1 MMPKKR
7 KSILSITVVA
17 ALVLSMFSTAMASAA
32 TSSHEP
38 DSKPA
43 PVSKMQTYVNAMEP
57 GWNLGNSLDAV
68 GDDETAWGNP
78 RITKELIQSIADQG
92 YKSIRIPVTWE
103 AHIGDKPDYN
113 IDAAYINRVQEV
125 VGWALDADLYVMIN
139 LHHDSWRWIS
149 TMEKD
154 YDHVLAR
161 YNAIWTQIA
170 NKFKD
175 APEKLMF
182 ESVNEPRF
190 TEGGT
195 TNADTGYRMLDTLNT
210 SFHHIVRSS
219 GGNNDTRPLVLPTMH
234 TSSAQPDLD
243 ALNQTIQKLDDPNL
257 IATVHYYGF
266 WPFSVNIAG
275 FTKFNDEVQKDVT
288 DTFDRVHDAFTA
300 KGIPVIIGEYGLLG
314 FDQHTGV
321 IEQGEKLKFF
331 EFVGHYSRQ
340 KQMTTMLWDNGQHF
354 GRTSYTWSDQ
364 QLFDMIR
371 ASWNGR
377 SSTAETDQVY
387 LKQHEPVQDV
397 KINLHLNGNR
407 FFSLKNGTT
416 ALLRGKDYS
425 IRNGVLTLKSSL
437 LTRLTAESKLGVNAT
452 LTAGFS
458 AGADWTLNIIQ
469 YNTPVLNDAQGT
481 TSAFAIPVTFS
492 GDQLATMEATYAN
505 GENAGPQN
513 WTSFKEFAYTFS
525 PDYDRNVIELKPNFF
540 NETKDGE
547 IQLKFH
553 FWSGNVIEYTLTK
566 KGSIVEGATL
576 D

>member
-1 MMPKKR
+1 MPKNR
-7 KSILSITVVA
+7 KSILSLAVAA
-17 ALVLSMFSTAMASAA
+17 ALVMSLLSSTMTAA
-32 TSSHEP
+32 AADHP
-38 DSKPA
+38 DPA
-43 PVSKMQTYVNAMEP
+43 DTPATMSKMQAYVNAMEP

-68 GDDETAWGNP
+68 GEDETAWGNP
-78 RITKELIQSIADQG
+78 RITQELIQSIADEG
-92 YKSIRIPVTWE
+92 YNSIRIPVTWE
-103 AHIGDKPDYN
+103 AHIGSGPDYV
-113 IDAAYINRVQEV
+113 IDTAYINRVQEV

-149 TMEKD
+149 YMEND
-154 YDHVLAR
+154 YDNVLAR

-170 NKFKD
+170 DKFKD
-175 APEKLMF
+175 APDKLMF

-190 TEGGT
+190 SEGGT
-195 TNADTGYRMLDTLNT
+195 TNAAAEYRMLDTLNT
-210 SFHHIVRSS
+210 SFHHIVRNS
-219 GGNNDTRPLVLPTMH
+219 GGHNDTRPLVLPTMH

-243 ALNQTIQKLDDPNL
+243 ALNQTIQDLDDPNL

-275 FTKFNDEVQKDVT
+275 FTTFNEEVQKDVT
-288 DTFDRVHDAFTA
+288 DTFDRVYNAFTA

-331 EFVGHYSRQ
+331 EFVAHYSRQ

-354 GRTSYTWSDQ
+354 ERTSFTWSDQ
-364 QLFDMIR
+364 QLFDMMR
-371 ASWNGR
+371 AGWSGR
-377 SSTAETDQVY
+377 SSTAETDQIY

-397 KINLHLNGNR
+397 KISLHLNGNR
-407 FFSLKNGTT
+407 FFSLKNGKTP
-416 ALLRGKDYS
+416 LVRGKDYT

-437 LTRLTAESKLGVNAT
+437 LSRLTSTDELGVNAR

-458 AGADWTLNIIQ
+458 QGADWELNVIQ
-469 YNTPVLNDAQGT
+469 YNTPVFNDAAGT
-481 TSAFAIPVTFS
+481 TSAFAIPVTFG

-525 PDYDRNVIELKPNFF
+525 PDYERHVIELKPNFF
-540 NETKDGE
+540 KETKDGE
-547 IQLKFH
+547 IHLKFH
-553 FWSGNVIEYTLTK
+553 FWSGDVIDYTITK
-566 KGSIVEGATL
+566 KGEQVTGTSS
-576 D
+576 

>member
-1 MMPKKR
+1 
-7 KSILSITVVA
+7 
-17 ALVLSMFSTAMASAA
+17 
-32 TSSHEP
+32 
-38 DSKPA
+38 
-43 PVSKMQTYVNAMEP
+43 
-57 GWNLGNSLDAV
+57 
-68 GDDETAWGNP
+68 
-78 RITKELIQSIADQG
+78 
-92 YKSIRIPVTWE
+92 
-103 AHIGDKPDYN
+103 
-113 IDAAYINRVQEV
+113 
-125 VGWALDADLYVMIN
+125 
-139 LHHDSWRWIS
+139 
-149 TMEKD
+149 
-154 YDHVLAR
+154 
-161 YNAIWTQIA
+161 
-170 NKFKD
+170 
-175 APEKLMF
+175 
-182 ESVNEPRF
+182 
-190 TEGGT
+190 
-195 TNADTGYRMLDTLNT
+195 
-210 SFHHIVRSS
+210 
-219 GGNNDTRPLVLPTMH
+219 
-234 TSSAQPDLD
+234 
-243 ALNQTIQKLDDPNL
+243 
-257 IATVHYYGF
+257 
-266 WPFSVNIAG
+266 VNIAG

-331 EFVGHYSRQ
+331 EFVGHYSRR

-387 LKQHEPVQDV
+387 LKQHEPIQNV
-397 KINLHLNGNR
+397 KITLHLNGNR
-407 FFSLKNGTT
+407 FFSLKNGT
-416 ALLRGKDYS
+416 APLLRGKDYT
-425 IRNGVLTLKSSL
+425 IRNGVLTLTSDL
-437 LTRLTAESKLGVNAT
+437 LSRLTTEGKLGVNAT

-458 AGADWTLNIIQ
+458 EGADWTLHIIQ
-469 YNTPVLNDAQGT
+469 YNTPVLSDAQGT
-481 TSAFAIPVTFS
+481 TSAFAIPVTFG

-553 FWSGNVIEYTLTK
+553 FWSGAVIEYTLTK
-566 KGSIVEGATL
+566 NGTSVKGTTI